1 MKRKTILAH
10 PASETRKKG
19 EILTTQLIGNI
30 LVLNYWKD
38 RVLQGR
44 YCMNTATGE
53 YEYWDAE
60 RNVWRQARLNTMV
73 EHDPWCYRSINL
85 TVWRMSRER
94 RMRLHLRPNGRNLI
108 YFAESMTGS
117 QITVNRLEITA
128 E

>member
-1 MKRKTILAH
+1 MVHPERTGASGGEIMKRKTILAH

-30 LVLNYWKD
+30 LVLNYWND
-38 RVLQGR
+38 WVLRGR

-53 YEYWDAE
+53 YEYWDAA

-85 TVWRMSRER
+85 KT
-94 RMRLHLRPNGRNLI
+94 RL
-108 YFAESMTGS
+108 
-117 QITVNRLEITA
+117 
-128 E
+128 